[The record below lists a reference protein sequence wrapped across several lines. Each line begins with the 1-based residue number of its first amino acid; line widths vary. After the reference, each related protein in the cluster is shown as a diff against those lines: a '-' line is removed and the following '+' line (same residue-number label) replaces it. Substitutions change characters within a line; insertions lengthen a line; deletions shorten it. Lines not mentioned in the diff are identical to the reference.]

1 MISCKI
7 GEKVGHLTTEPHVSG
22 YFCIRNFFFPD
33 SRPQVIR
40 SQIEFARPHL
50 SDTWPD
56 SL

>member
-7 GEKVGHLTTEPHVSG
+7 GEKAGHLTTDPHVSG
-22 YFCIRNFFFPD
+22 YFWIHNFLFPD

-50 SDTWPD
+50 FDTWPD